1 MLLPHPGHCGLPP
14 PAPVALADM
23 LDSSTAAD
31 PVNAVGV
38 SICVHACFDSRTSP
52 CMDDI
57 T

>member
-1 MLLPHPGHCGLPP
+1 MLLPHPGYCSLPP
-14 PAPVALADM
+14 PTPVALVDM

-31 PVNAVGV
+31 PVNTVGISV
-38 SICVHACFDSRTSP
+38 YMHACFDSRTSP